1 LPKPILLNAF
11 EMMVPVH
18 QSPGLWR
25 HPDSGAC
32 RYQRLDYWTSLAQEL
47 EAGGFHSVFFADI
60 PGQYDVYGGN
70 ADEAVRGGVQYPLLD
85 PMMAIS
91 AMAAATERIGFGVTA
106 SVTYELPYLLA
117 RKFSTLDHLTDGRV
131 AWNIVTSYQESAAHN
146 LGLAGQIPH
155 DARYDRADEFMDVMY
170 KLWEG
175 SIEDGAV
182 LADTEAN
189 IYVDPAKVHGI
200 GHQGEH
206 FSIPGPALAE
216 PSPQR
221 TPLLFQAGASARGQ
235 AFAVEHAEAIFF
247 SGSTPA
253 IVRQWVD
260 QVRAQLLQRG
270 RAADAIKI
278 FAMATVIVAE
288 TDEAAA
294 AKLANYGGYVDLE
307 AALALFGGWTGVDLS
322 GADPDSPLEYIET
335 EGNQSALAA
344 FTKLDPTR
352 VWTVRELADFVAIG
366 GRGPVIVGS
375 PSTVADELERW
386 AAEADIDGFNLSGAV
401 RPVDLLEFSRLV
413 SPELRRR
420 GVLEPAEN
428 DGVAATGA
436 RPLTFRE
443 RVTGKG
449 PRLAEDHRGARF
461 RALGSKPRG

>member
-1 LPKPILLNAF
+1 MLLNAF

-25 HPDSGAC
+25 HPDSGAH
-32 RYQRLDYWTSLAQEL
+32 RFQSLDYWTDLARRL
-47 EAGGFHSVFFADI
+47 EDGGFHGLFFADV

-70 ADEAVRGGVQYPLLD
+70 ADEAVRGGVQFPLLD
-85 PMMAIS
+85 PMLAVS

-117 RKFSTLDHLTDGRV
+117 RKFATLDHFTGGRV
-131 AWNIVTSYQESAAHN
+131 AWNIVTSYQESAARN

-175 SIEDGAV
+175 SFEDGAV
-182 LADTEAN
+182 RADAAAN
-189 IYVDPAKVHGI
+189 VYVDPARVHGI

-206 FSIPGPALAE
+206 FSIPGPALAG
-216 PSPQR
+216 PGPQR

-247 SGSTPA
+247 SGSNPA
-253 IVRQWVD
+253 IVRGWVD
-260 QVRAQLLQRG
+260 GVRAQLAARG
-270 RAADAIKI
+270 RAADAVKV

-294 AKLANYGGYVDLE
+294 AKLEDYRGYVDLE

-322 GADPDSPLEYIET
+322 GADPDSPLEYIRT

-344 FTKLDPTR
+344 FTKLDPER
-352 VWTVRELADFVAIG
+352 VWTVRELAGFIAIG

-375 PSTVADELERW
+375 PATVADELQRW
-386 AAEADIDGFNLSGAV
+386 STEADIDGFNLSSAV
-401 RPVDLLEFSRLV
+401 RPADLLEFARLV

-420 GVLEPAEN
+420 GLLEPDEGTA
-428 DGVAATGA
+428 V
-436 RPLTFRE
+436 RTFRE
-443 RVTGKG
+443 RVLGRG
-449 PRLAEDHRGARF
+449 ARLAQDHRGAQF
-461 RALGSKPRG
+461 RRLS

>member
-1 LPKPILLNAF
+1 LSLPVPKPILLNAF

-25 HPDSGAC
+25 HPDSGAR
-32 RYQRLDYWTSLAQEL
+32 RYQSLGYWTDLARAL
-47 EAGGFHSVFFADI
+47 EAGGFHGIFFADI

-70 ADEAVRGGVQYPLLD
+70 ADAAVRGGVQYPLLD
-85 PMMAIS
+85 PMLAVS

-117 RKFSTLDHLTDGRV
+117 RKFSTLDHLTGGRV
-131 AWNIVTSYQESAAHN
+131 GWNIVTSYQESAARN

-155 DARYDRADEFMDVMY
+155 DARYDRADEFMDVLY

-182 LADTEAN
+182 VADAEAN
-189 IYVDPAKVHGI
+189 VYVDPAKVHGI
-200 GHQGEH
+200 AHEGEH
-206 FSIPGPALAE
+206 FSVPGPALAA

-235 AFAVEHAEAIFF
+235 QFAVDHAEAIFF
-247 SGSTPA
+247 SGSNPA
-253 IVRQWVD
+253 MVRRWVD
-260 QVRAQLLQRG
+260 GVRSQLLERG
-270 RAADAIKI
+270 RPADAIKI

-294 AKLANYGGYVDLE
+294 AKLADYRSYVDLE

-322 GADPDSPLEYIET
+322 GADPDSELEYIKT

-352 VWTVRELADFVAIG
+352 VWTVRELAEFVAIG
-366 GRGPVIVGS
+366 GRGPVITGS
-375 PSTVADELERW
+375 PATVADELERW
-386 AAEADIDGFNLSGAV
+386 AAEADIDGFNLSSAV
-401 RPVDLLEFSRLV
+401 RPADLLEFARLV
-413 SPELRRR
+413 SPELQRR
-420 GVLEPAEN
+420 GLVEANDGGPAE
-428 DGVAATGA
+428 A
-436 RPLTFRE
+436 PTFRE
-443 RVTGKG
+443 RVLGKG
-449 PRLAEDHRGARF
+449 PRLAAGHRGAGF
-461 RALGSKPRG
+461 RSLG